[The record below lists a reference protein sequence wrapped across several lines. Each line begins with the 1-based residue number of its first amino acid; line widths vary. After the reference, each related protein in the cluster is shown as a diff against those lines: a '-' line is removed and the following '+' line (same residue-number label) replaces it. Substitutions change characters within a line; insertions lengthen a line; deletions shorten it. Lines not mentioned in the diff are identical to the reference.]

1 MKIRNSK
8 KYFDFQNTI
17 DNDCKKEYKYNSLII
32 KIISKQTFSLQVHAQ
47 EGRNILLQIGYIS
60 IKKCALVWRV
70 SVKAKIIGTGSF
82 LPEKR
87 LSNYEL
93 STMVDTND
101 EWIVTRTGIRER
113 RIADEVCVSDMA
125 LEAGLRAID
134 NAAVSP
140 ESLEMI
146 IVATSTQDYYFPNC
160 ASRVQE
166 KLGAQ
171 NAACVDIS
179 AACSGFIAALSMA
192 QAYVEAGIYRRILV
206 IGSEKMSDLVDWHD
220 RSVCVLF
227 GDGAGACVVSESDSE
242 NDLSGIVSSDIH
254 NDGKS
259 GKVLTART
267 SSCINMNGQE
277 VFKFAVKKVPET
289 IRYLLEKSETDIND
303 IKYFILHQA
312 NVRII
317 ESVAKR
323 LESNMEKFPRNIENY
338 GNTSSA
344 SIPILLD
351 ELNRQNKL
359 CHGDLLILAGFGAG
373 LSWGSILVRW

>member
-1 MKIRNSK
+1 M
-8 KYFDFQNTI
+8 
-17 DNDCKKEYKYNSLII
+17 
-32 KIISKQTFSLQVHAQ
+32 
-47 EGRNILLQIGYIS
+47 
-60 IKKCALVWRV
+60 
-70 SVKAKIIGTGSF
+70 KAKIIGTGSF

-259 GKVLTART
+259 GKVLTAST
-267 SSCINMNGQE
+267 SSFINMNGQE

>member
-1 MKIRNSK
+1 M
-8 KYFDFQNTI
+8 
-17 DNDCKKEYKYNSLII
+17 
-32 KIISKQTFSLQVHAQ
+32 
-47 EGRNILLQIGYIS
+47 
-60 IKKCALVWRV
+60 
-70 SVKAKIIGTGSF
+70 KAKIIGTGSF

-87 LSNYEL
+87 LSNQEL

-113 RIADEVCVSDMA
+113 RIADGVRVPDMA
-125 LEAGLRAID
+125 AEAGLRALD
-134 NAAVSP
+134 NAAVP
-140 ESLEMI
+140 PDSLEMI
-146 IVATSTQDYYFPNC
+146 IVATSSSDYYFPNC
-160 ASRVQE
+160 ASQVQE

-171 NAACVDIS
+171 NAACLDIS

-192 QAYVEAGIYRRILV
+192 QAYIEAGIYSRILV

-227 GDGAGACVVSESDSE
+227 GDGAGACVVSGSDSD
-242 NDLSGIVSSDIH
+242 NDLSGIISSDIH

-267 SSCINMNGQE
+267 SSFINMNGQE

-289 IRYLLEKSETDIND
+289 IRHLLEKSGADMED
-303 IKYFILHQA
+303 IKYVILHQA

-323 LESNMEKFPRNIENY
+323 LGSDMEKFPGNIENY

-359 CHGDLLILAGFGAG
+359 CHGDMLILAGFGAG